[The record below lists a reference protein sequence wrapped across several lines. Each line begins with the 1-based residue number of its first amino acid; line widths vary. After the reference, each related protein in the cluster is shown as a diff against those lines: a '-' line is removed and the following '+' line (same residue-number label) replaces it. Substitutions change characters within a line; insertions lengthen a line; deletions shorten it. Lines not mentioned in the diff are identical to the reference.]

1 MRLLFAASS
10 KHHTAPSSLLMHF
23 TGCPAMQKEVL
34 GLCVQGFNS
43 GAETHW
49 NFSSAHIC
57 IGVGGSNMISENMES
72 F

>member
-1 MRLLFAASS
+1 
-10 KHHTAPSSLLMHF
+10 
-23 TGCPAMQKEVL
+23 MQKEVL

-43 GAETHW
+43 GAESHW